1 MNTDP
6 ILLQEIVRLYE
17 AEPDLLTLPPLL
29 FESVVRLTDSDVVA
43 WTEVHHRSGEM
54 RALLSVEDDP
64 ARRATA
70 FQAYARHAA
79 SHPFWQ
85 KDPAFFGERAVR
97 ESDVFTDEEFMAL
110 PMAREVFLPS
120 GAHRIM
126 GVLML
131 HGEYSLD
138 LSAHRVVGRPAYSD
152 AERGRLQIYRG
163 HVLRAYRQAQQRTVG
178 KLPAADRL
186 RYAFPELT
194 QRQVEVAVWVAEG
207 RSNEAIAGAMSVSQ
221 DTVKAH
227 LKAIFSKIGTDS
239 RLALAKLVH
248 TVPPFSQMPPLWKL
262 PLETWRTQT
271 RPGAAAEASG
281 DAMAFAR

>member
-1 MNTDP
+1 MHAEP

-17 AEPDLLTLPPLL
+17 AEPDLLTLPGIL
-29 FESVVRLTDSDVVA
+29 FESVTRLTDADVA
-43 WTEVHHRSGEM
+43 TWTEVHLRSGEL
-54 RALLSVEDDP
+54 RALLSVEDEP
-64 ARRATA
+64 GRRKIA
-70 FQAYARHAA
+70 FEAYARHAA

-110 PMAREVFLPS
+110 PMAQEVFLPS

-126 GVLML
+126 SVVMVYGDYLL
-131 HGEYSLD
+131 E
-138 LSAHRVVGRPAYSD
+138 LSAHRVVGRAAYSD
-152 AERGRLQIYRG
+152 VERDRLQAYRA
-163 HVLRAYRQAQQRTVG
+163 HVLRVYRQAQQRTVDQ
-178 KLPAADRL
+178 LPSADRL
-186 RYAFPELT
+186 RYAFPGLT
-194 QRQVEVAVWVAEG
+194 QRQVEVAVWVAQG
-207 RSNEAIAGAMSVSQ
+207 NSNEAIATAMDISL

-262 PLETWRTQT
+262 PMETWGTQT
-271 RPGAAAEASG
+271 LPVG
-281 DAMAFAR
+281 

>member
-17 AEPDLLTLPPLL
+17 AEPDLLTLPRLL
-29 FESVVRLTDSDVVA
+29 FEGVVRLTDSDVVG
-43 WTEVHHRSGEM
+43 WTEVHHRSGEL

-64 ARRATA
+64 DRRQAA
-70 FQAYARHAA
+70 FQAYARHAG

-85 KDPAFFGERAVR
+85 KDPAFYGERAVR

-110 PMAREVFLPS
+110 PMARDVFLPS

-126 GVLML
+126 GVLIQ
-131 HGEYSLD
+131 HGEYALD
-138 LSAHRVVGRPAYSD
+138 LSAHRVIGRPAYSD
-152 AERGRLQIYRG
+152 AQRDRLQIYRG
-163 HVLRAYRQAQQRTVG
+163 HVLRVYRQAQQRTVDN
-178 KLPAADRL
+178 LPPADRL

-194 QRQVEVAVWVAEG
+194 QRQVEVAVWIAQG
-207 RSNEAIAGAMSVSQ
+207 NSNEAIASAMNVTL

-227 LKAIFSKIGTDS
+227 LKTIFSKIGTDS

-262 PLETWRTQT
+262 PMGTWKTQT
-271 RPGAAAEASG
+271 RPG
-281 DAMAFAR
+281 